1 MRHRSTILRLQQRPA
16 LIMRKNRLWSMAAL
30 FLTLVLVCSSV
41 AAHDLP
47 MNSIMNAFVKV
58 EPRQMDLVVRVPLDL
73 LRGVPF
79 PVKDAQY
86 DVAASEPA
94 AQLALVLLEDGFVL
108 LEDGVRLTPS
118 SSSGRLSPPSD
129 RSFESYESAAALAD
143 RPPDATTRIFYD
155 KGSFD
160 VHFTYPISSPKS
172 VFKIQTQVA
181 ADLGSG
187 AMLTVRYLPVD
198 DSSRAMIINSGA
210 EPAALNPA
218 WHHAAGGFIVL
229 GIDHILTGIDHLLFL
244 FCLVI
249 PFRRLRGLISVITA
263 FTLAHSI
270 TLFASAFHLA
280 PQGAWF
286 PPFVEMAIAAS
297 IVYTAIE
304 NLVGANLRRRWL
316 VAGMFGLVHGFGFS
330 NALGQSLQFAGSHLL
345 LSLFSFNIGIEIG
358 QLAVLAIM
366 LPGLVLFRRLVAER
380 TGIIILSAVVAVIG
394 CYWIVE
400 RWQVL
405 NRVQWPRL
413 DADAVVSAARWAAV
427 VLIVLAAAWI
437 LSKWTG
443 HKSHRRLKTLE
454 SAGPV
459 ERAP

>member
-1 MRHRSTILRLQQRPA
+1 
-16 LIMRKNRLWSMAAL
+16 
-30 FLTLVLVCSSV
+30 
-41 AAHDLP
+41 
-47 MNSIMNAFVKV
+47 
-58 EPRQMDLVVRVPLDL
+58 
-73 LRGVPF
+73 
-79 PVKDAQY
+79 
-86 DVAASEPA
+86 
-94 AQLALVLLEDGFVL
+94 
-108 LEDGVRLTPS
+108 
-118 SSSGRLSPPSD
+118 LSPPTD

-143 RPPDATTRIFYD
+143 RPPDPSTRISYD

-172 VFKIQTQVA
+172 VFKIQSQVA

-198 DSSRAMIINSGA
+198 GSSRALIINSGA

-218 WHHAAGGFIVL
+218 WYHAAGGFIVL

-297 IVYTAIE
+297 IAYTAIE
-304 NLVGANLRRRWL
+304 NIAGANLRRRWL

-345 LSLFSFNIGIEIG
+345 LSLLSFNIGIEIG

-366 LPGLVLFRRLVAER
+366 LPGLVLFRRLVPER
-380 TGIIILSAVVAVIG
+380 TGIVILSAVVAVVG

-405 NRVQWPRL
+405 RQVQWPRL
-413 DADAVVSAARWAAV
+413 DADAVFGAVGWAAV
-427 VLIVLAAAWI
+427 VLIVFAAALV
-437 LSKWTG
+437 LSKWAA
-443 HKSHRRLKTLE
+443 HKSHRRVKALE
-454 SAGPV
+454 GAGRV

>member
-1 MRHRSTILRLQQRPA
+1 MLRSERKRVLVMHNKRLQSIAAFFFTLA
-16 LIMRKNRLWSMAAL
+16 LVW
-30 FLTLVLVCSSV
+30 SSV

-58 EPRQMDLVVRVPLDL
+58 EPRQIDLVVRVPLDL

-79 PVKDAQY
+79 PVKDSRY
-86 DVAASEPA
+86 DVGASGPA
-94 AQLALVLLEDGFVL
+94 AQLALLLLEDGFVL

-143 RPPDATTRIFYD
+143 RPPDATTRIVYD

-198 DSSRAMIINSGA
+198 DSSRAMIVNSGA
-210 EPAALNPA
+210 EPSALNPA
-218 WHHAAGGFIVL
+218 WYHAAGGFILL

-304 NLVGANLRRRWL
+304 NIVGANLRRRWL
-316 VAGMFGLVHGFGFS
+316 VAGIFGLVHGFGFS

-366 LPGLVLFRRLVAER
+366 LPGLVLFRRLVRER
-380 TGIIILSAVVAVIG
+380 TGIITLSAVVAVIG
-394 CYWIVE
+394 GYWIVE

-405 NRVQWPRL
+405 NQTQWPRL
-413 DADAVVSAARWAAV
+413 DADAVVGAARWVAA
-427 VLIVLAAAWI
+427 VLIVVAAVWI
-437 LSKWTG
+437 VSKWTA
-443 HKSHRRLKTLE
+443 HKFHRRVKTLE
-454 SAGPV
+454 SAGRV

>member
-1 MRHRSTILRLQQRPA
+1 VRHRSTILRSKRKPV
-16 LIMRKNRLWSMAAL
+16 LIMRKNRSRSMAAL
-30 FLTLVLVCSSV
+30 FLTLVLLCSAV
-41 AAHDLP
+41 VAHDLP
-47 MNSIMNAFVKV
+47 MNSIMNAFVRV
-58 EPRQMDLVVRVPLDL
+58 EPKQMDLVVRVPLDL

-79 PVKDAQY
+79 PVKDSQY
-86 DVAASEPA
+86 DVGASGTA
-94 AQLALVLLEDGFVL
+94 SQLALVLLEDGFVL
-108 LEDGVRLTPS
+108 SGDGVRLTPS
-118 SSSGRLSPPSD
+118 SSSGRLSPPTD

-143 RPPDATTRIFYD
+143 RPPDPSTRISYD

-172 VFKIQTQVA
+172 VFKIQSQVA

-198 DSSRAMIINSGA
+198 GSSRALIINSGA

-218 WHHAAGGFIVL
+218 WYHAAGGFIVL

-297 IVYTAIE
+297 IAYTAIE
-304 NLVGANLRRRWL
+304 NIAGANLRRRWL

-345 LSLFSFNIGIEIG
+345 LSLLSFNIGIEIG

-366 LPGLVLFRRLVAER
+366 LPGLVLFRRLVPER
-380 TGIIILSAVVAVIG
+380 TGIVILSAVVAVVG

-405 NRVQWPRL
+405 RQVQWPRL
-413 DADAVVSAARWAAV
+413 DADAVFGAVGWAAV
-427 VLIVLAAAWI
+427 VLIVFAAAWV
-437 LSKWTG
+437 LSKWAA
-443 HKSHRRLKTLE
+443 HKSHRRVKALE
-454 SAGPV
+454 GAGRV

>member
-1 MRHRSTILRLQQRPA
+1 MHRV
-16 LIMRKNRLWSMAAL
+16 LWRVLATLLLMASFAWQHA
-30 FLTLVLVCSSV
+30 

-47 MNSIMNAFVKV
+47 VNSIMNAFVKI
-58 EPRQMDLVVRVPLDL
+58 EPKTAELVVRVPMDL

-79 PVKDAQY
+79 PVKDGQY
-86 DVAASEPA
+86 DVRASGAAAE
-94 AQLALVLLEDGFVL
+94 LALLLLEDGFVL
-108 LEDGVRLTPS
+108 MENGARLTPS
-118 SSSGRLSPPSD
+118 SSSGRLSPPTD

-143 RPPDATTRIFYD
+143 KPADASTPIPYD

-160 VHFTYPISSPKS
+160 VHFSYPIASPGS

-187 AMLTVRYLPVD
+187 AKLTVRYSPLND
-198 DSSRAMIINSGA
+198 ESRAMIVNSGS

-218 WHHAAGGFIVL
+218 WYHAAGGFIML
-229 GIDHILTGIDHLLFL
+229 GIEHILTGFDHLLFL

-270 TLFASAFHLA
+270 TLFASAFHFA

-297 IVYTAIE
+297 IVYTALE
-304 NLVGANLRRRWL
+304 NILGPDLRRRWL
-316 VAGMFGLVHGFGFS
+316 VAGGFGLVHGFGFS

-345 LSLFSFNIGIEIG
+345 LSLFSFNVGIEIG
-358 QLAVLAIM
+358 QLAVLTIM
-366 LPGLVLFRRLVAER
+366 LPALALLRRVVQER
-380 TGIIILSAVVAVIG
+380 SGIIVLSAIVTTIG
-394 CYWIVE
+394 GYWFVE

-405 NRVQWPRL
+405 SQVNGRRS
-413 DADAVVSAARWAAV
+413 DTDGAVGAAQLAV
-427 VLIVLAAAWI
+427 VLLVVCAAGLLTTRMMKRSRKRA
-437 LSKWTG
+437 
-443 HKSHRRLKTLE
+443 E
-454 SAGPV
+454 SAEGAV
-459 ERAP
+459 ERAERTP